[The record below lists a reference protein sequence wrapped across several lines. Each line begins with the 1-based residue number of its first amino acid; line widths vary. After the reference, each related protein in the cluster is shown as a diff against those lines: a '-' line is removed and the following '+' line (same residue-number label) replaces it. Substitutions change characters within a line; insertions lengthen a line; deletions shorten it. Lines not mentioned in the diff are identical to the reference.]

1 MPVCTGASESVCV
14 QIALPSWHHYIF
26 KKAAHVAHFYEILL
40 ASNVIVM
47 PQFSALRS
55 HRIDSPRL
63 VDCGWEGPH
72 PGTVI

>member
-1 MPVCTGASESVCV
+1 VCV

-26 KKAAHVAHFYEILL
+26 KKAAHVEHFYEILL

-47 PQFSALRS
+47 PQFSVLG
-55 HRIDSPRL
+55 SPRRLL
-63 VDCGWEGPH
+63 VGPH